1 MTRILVVEDDPSIRM
16 GLEDTLT
23 AKGYEVE
30 VVGRGSEGAE
40 RAISGRY
47 DLVVLDVMLPDIDG
61 FEVCRRIRNSKSPSR
76 RVPVI
81 ILSAR
86 GAELDR
92 VRGLELGADDYVTK
106 PFSLMELLARVAS
119 VLRRSQGETREPVGL
134 AFGDLEIDLVGQV
147 ATRAGLRI
155 EMPSR
160 AFAILKVFAK
170 RPGEVVSRDVLL
182 DEAWATGTIE
192 HPHRRH
198 LMLRRARGQA
208 KPRWLVTSTARATS
222 STSRARQCDGRAA
235 TDPRARARRLW
246 RRGEAARDA
255 GREARGRSP
264 RGGSRRGP
272 DDRARHAFGRVRR
285 RCPRRADG

>member
-23 AKGYEVE
+23 AKGYEVQ

-40 RAISGRY
+40 QACSGKY

-61 FEVCRRIRNSKSPSR
+61 FEVLRRIRATRASR
-76 RVPVI
+76 GTAQATPVI
-81 ILSAR
+81 MLSAR

-119 VLRRSQGETREPVGL
+119 VLRRSHGEVQEPVGMV
-134 AFGDLEIDLVGQV
+134 FGDLAIDLVGQV
-147 ATRAGLRI
+147 ATRAGKRI
-155 EMPSR
+155 ELPSR

-182 DEAWATGTIE
+182 DEAWGYEDYPNTRTVDN
-192 HPHRRH
+192 H
-198 LMLRRARGQA
+198 LVKLRRALENEPD
-208 KPRWLVTSTARATS
+208 KPRWLVTIHGAGYKL
-222 STSRARQCDGRAA
+222 DV
-235 TDPRARARRLW
+235 P
-246 RRGEAARDA
+246 RDA
-255 GREARGRSP
+255 VRFARSAS
-264 RGGSRRGP
+264 GG
-272 DDRARHAFGRVRR
+272 
-285 RCPRRADG
+285 

>member
-1 MTRILVVEDDPSIRM
+1 MTRILVVEDDASIRM

-40 RAISGRY
+40 RAISGRF

-61 FEVCRRIRNSKSPSR
+61 FEVCRRIRSSRGAAR

-119 VLRRSQGETREPVGL
+119 VLRRVQGDSEEPIGL
-134 AFGDLEIDLVGQV
+134 SFGDIEIDLVGQV
-147 ATRAGLRI
+147 VRRAGAKVEL
-155 EMPSR
+155 PSR
-160 AFAILKVFAK
+160 AFAILKVFAR

-182 DEAWATGTIE
+182 DEAWGYEDYPNTRTVDN
-192 HPHRRH
+192 H
-198 LMLRRARGQA
+198 LVKLRRALEDEPER
-208 KPRWLVTSTARATS
+208 PHWLVTVHGAGYKLDVT
-222 STSRARQCDGRAA
+222 RAA
-235 TDPRARARRLW
+235 
-246 RRGEAARDA
+246 
-255 GREARGRSP
+255 
-264 RGGSRRGP
+264 
-272 DDRARHAFGRVRR
+272 VRWAK
-285 RCPRRADG
+285 PG